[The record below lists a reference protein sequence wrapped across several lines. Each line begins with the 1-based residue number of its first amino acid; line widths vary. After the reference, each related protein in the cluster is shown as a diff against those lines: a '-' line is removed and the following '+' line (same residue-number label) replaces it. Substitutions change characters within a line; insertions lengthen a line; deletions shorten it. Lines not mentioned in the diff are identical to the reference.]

1 MKHTNL
7 YEEIEMYESRK
18 DKMVLTFMV
27 LIIILSIGLILWNP
41 NVEKIGETVFLR
53 GDMDSNGELNIIDL
67 SILAET
73 IRNQ

>member
-1 MKHTNL
+1 
-7 YEEIEMYESRK
+7 MYESRK

>member
-67 SILAET
+67 
-73 IRNQ
+73 

>member
-73 IRNQ
+73 KI